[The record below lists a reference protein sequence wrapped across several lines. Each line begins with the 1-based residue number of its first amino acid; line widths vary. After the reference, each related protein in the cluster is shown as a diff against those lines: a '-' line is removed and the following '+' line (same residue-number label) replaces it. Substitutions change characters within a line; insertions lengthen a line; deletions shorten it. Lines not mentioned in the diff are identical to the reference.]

1 MAERH
6 GIPFLTPE
14 SVASNLT
21 ERGFKWFFRATPV
34 ADDFA
39 KAYSTFLT
47 EQKKAGQK
55 VGSVAIVHE
64 NTEYG
69 NSVGSVIKDV
79 FAKDGHN
86 VSQVIAYSANTT
98 DVQPQVLQLK
108 EKNPDVVIFI
118 SYTSDALLYA
128 KTMKDL
134 NWKPSILIADNAGF
148 NDPSF
153 VKSSGSIVE
162 GLINR
167 SSFAPGKPGS
177 ISAIV
182 NEMNKKKTGNDLD
195 DPSARA
201 LQGLL
206 IMAEAINRAGS
217 TDPAKIQAA
226 LKATD
231 LKANQVVT
239 GYNGVKFDEKGQNV
253 LASSLITQMQG
264 GHYVPV
270 WPKDKASG
278 EIHMPY
284 KGW

>member
-1 MAERH
+1 
-6 GIPFLTPE
+6 
-14 SVASNLT
+14 
-21 ERGFKWFFRATPV
+21 
-34 ADDFA
+34 
-39 KAYSTFLT
+39 
-47 EQKKAGQK
+47 
-55 VGSVAIVHE
+55 
-64 NTEYG
+64 
-69 NSVGSVIKDV
+69 
-79 FAKDGHN
+79 
-86 VSQVIAYSANTT
+86 
-98 DVQPQVLQLK
+98 
-108 EKNPDVVIFI
+108 
-118 SYTSDALLYA
+118 
-128 KTMKDL
+128 MKDL